1 MLHNKMNKILGGLTM
16 NRILLLVSVC
26 IFSFAP
32 IANAQLNIGL
42 VDMRAALFSSNAA
55 KEFTE
60 NMVSKYKQQ
69 DLEVRA
75 VGEEGQKLEMR
86 LKNDAAIMSDNE
98 RNKLASDLEAKIQEY
113 KYLKSK
119 LDKALAEKRQEFLND
134 SKPKIDQAINE
145 LVEEEK
151 LDLLMPR
158 EAALFAKEKMDLTEK
173 FIEKLNKLTK

>member
-1 MLHNKMNKILGGLTM
+1 MKKFLILISTLILSYSTLAQAELKVGL
-16 NRILLLVSVC
+16 I
-26 IFSFAP
+26 
-32 IANAQLNIGL
+32 
-42 VDMRAALFSSNAA
+42 DMRAALFSSDAA

-75 VGEEGQKLEMR
+75 VGEDGQKLELR

-98 RNKLASDLEAKIQEY
+98 RSKLASDLEAKIQEY

-134 SKPKIDQAINE
+134 SKPKVDQAIKE
-145 LVEEEK
+145 LVKEEK

-158 EAALFAKEKMDLTEK
+158 EAALYAEQSMDLTEK
-173 FIEKLNKLTK
+173 FVKKLNKLNK